1 MLANEHRVYRT
12 LNGINGVPICHGFL
26 NKRYL
31 ILEYVDG
38 TPIRHAQIAD
48 PDYFFKA
55 FLQLIQRMHTAG
67 VAHGDLKKK
76 DNTLVVKGR
85 HPCVV
90 DFGVAI
96 IRKKRFAPL
105 NGYLFHLFQRFDT
118 NAWAKL
124 KYNRQMEKISP
135 EDRIYYRR
143 TFVEYAASWIKES
156 YCKTRMFLIGR

>member
-1 MLANEHRVYRT
+1 
-12 LNGINGVPICHGFL
+12 
-26 NKRYL
+26 
-31 ILEYVDG
+31 
-38 TPIRHAQIAD
+38 
-48 PDYFFKA
+48 
-55 FLQLIQRMHTAG
+55 
-67 VAHGDLKKK
+67 
-76 DNTLVVKGR
+76 
-85 HPCVV
+85 V

-105 NGYLFHLFQRFDT
+105 NGYLFRLFQTFDT

-124 KYNRQMEKISP
+124 KYNRQMENITP